1 MKGAGDRAQGAG
13 ETSRAGDP
21 NLLRPA
27 PCALRPVDPVYI
39 AGGGPAGAAL
49 ALRLAQLGHTVT
61 VAERSSFDRPRPG
74 ESLHPG
80 ARILLETLGVADA
93 PFLRVAKTLVR
104 WSGDTDVVEHEGL
117 SIGRPQLE
125 RFLLDRARDAGAKV
139 LQPYAADARP
149 SARFIVDASGR
160 ASWSRA
166 PRTRTGVPT
175 TAIAA
180 HWRGRALP
188 PESRIEALEDGW
200 LWGSPLPDGSFSAM
214 AFVDPGSDASSARLE
229 SMLRASQLF
238 RDLRGRRGDVRRHD
252 ATTYACDVP
261 WDAELLRIGE
271 ASFSLDP
278 LSASGVLVALQSALH
293 AAAALHTVLTHPER
307 TELAMQFVEDAQKAA
322 VAQHRAWTGQFYAR
336 SRFAAADFYARRVAA
351 STSLRVVEGPGLDD
365 SPTRRLVL
373 SSEVRIADV
382 PCLVDD
388 LIERRRGVVQP
399 QSRPFVWL
407 GGREVAPLLADLERG
422 PRSADELKNAW
433 GAVVLDALVR
443 SRIVVPAP

>member
-1 MKGAGDRAQGAG
+1 MTQLRGAGCELPGERALATRNSQLD
-13 ETSRAGDP
+13 TF
-21 NLLRPA
+21 
-27 PCALRPVDPVYI
+27 I

-49 ALRLAQLGHTVT
+49 ALRLAQLGHAVT
-61 VAERSSFDRPRPG
+61 IAERSPFDRARPG

-80 ARILLETLGVADA
+80 ARTLLESLGITDA

-117 SIGRPQLE
+117 AIGRPHLE
-125 RFLLDRARDAGAKV
+125 RFLLDRAREAGAKV
-139 LQPYAADARP
+139 LQPSAADARP
-149 SARFIVDASGR
+149 SSRFVVDASGR

-188 PESRIEALEDGW
+188 RESRIEALEDGW
-200 LWGSPLPDGSFSAM
+200 LWGSPLPNGSFSAM
-214 AFVDPGSDASSARLE
+214 AFVDAGSDASGARLD

-238 RDLRGRRGDVRRHD
+238 RDLRGSRGDVRRHD
-252 ATTYACDVP
+252 ATTYTCDLP
-261 WDAELLRIGE
+261 WDAWLLRIGE

-278 LSASGVLVALQSALH
+278 LSASGVLAALQSAVH

-307 TELAMQFVEDAQKAA
+307 TELAMQFLIDAQKAA
-322 VAQHRAWTGQFYAR
+322 VAQHKQWTAQFYAQ
-336 SRFAAADFYARRVAA
+336 SRFASAPFYAKRATGEAA
-351 STSLRVVEGPGLDD
+351 RTTGNGQRATSYALAEN
-365 SPTRRLVL
+365 
-373 SSEVRIADV
+373 VRIADV

-388 LIERRRGVVQP
+388 LIESRRGVVQP

-433 GAVVLDALVR
+433 GAVVLEALVR
-443 SRIVVPAP
+443 SRIVVPSP

>member
-1 MKGAGDRAQGAG
+1 MKAAGPRPLRA
-13 ETSRAGDP
+13 D
-21 NLLRPA
+21 
-27 PCALRPVDPVYI
+27 DPVYI
-39 AGGGPAGAAL
+39 VGGGPAGAAL
-49 ALRLAQLGHTVT
+49 ALRLAQLGHTAT
-61 VAERSSFDRPRPG
+61 VAERSPFDRARPG

-80 ARILLETLGVADA
+80 ARMLLETLGITDV

-104 WSGDTDVVEHEGL
+104 WSEDTDVVEHEGL
-117 SIGRPQLE
+117 AIGRPHLE
-125 RFLLDRARDAGAKV
+125 CFLLDRARDAGVKV
-139 LQPYAADARP
+139 LQPHATDAMP

-160 ASWSRA
+160 VSWSRA

-188 PESRIEALEDGW
+188 RESRIEALEDGW
-200 LWGSPLPDGSFSAM
+200 LWGSPLPNGSFSAM
-214 AFVDPGSDASSARLE
+214 AFVDAGTDTGGARLD

-238 RDLRGRRGDVRRHD
+238 RDLRGQRGDVRRHD

-261 WDAELLRIGE
+261 WEARLLRIGE

-278 LSASGVLVALQSALH
+278 LSASGVLAALQSALH
-293 AAAALHTVLTHPER
+293 ACAALHTVLTHPER

-322 VAQHRAWTGQFYAR
+322 VAQHKQWTAQFYAR
-336 SRFAAADFYARRVAA
+336 SRFGGADFYAKRAKREAA
-351 STSLRVVEGPGLDD
+351 PATGNGQRATSYALAENVK
-365 SPTRRLVL
+365 
-373 SSEVRIADV
+373 IADV

-388 LIERRRGVVQP
+388 LIESRRGVVQP
-399 QSRPFVWL
+399 QARPFVWL

-422 PRSADELKNAW
+422 PRSADELKSTW

-443 SRIVVPAP
+443 SRIVVPGP